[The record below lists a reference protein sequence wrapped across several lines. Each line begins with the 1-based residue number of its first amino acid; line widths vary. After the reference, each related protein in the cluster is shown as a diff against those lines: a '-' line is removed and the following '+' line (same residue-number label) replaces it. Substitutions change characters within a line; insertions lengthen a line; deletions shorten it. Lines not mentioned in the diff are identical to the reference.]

1 MDKQKPDTPPIV
13 YPGVNGKRNCC
24 YTTDDTQE
32 EDDLVGSFHAGHG
45 VGVHGV
51 ADGQVP
57 LEGES
62 EDGEHRAVG
71 SPELLYING
80 GILFK

>member
-1 MDKQKPDTPPIV
+1 M
-13 YPGVNGKRNCC
+13 
-24 YTTDDTQE
+24 
-32 EDDLVGSFHAGHG
+32 
-45 VGVHGV
+45 

-71 SPELLYING
+71 SPEYLYING